1 MDIRNSLLQLVPLAI
16 LISSSATVQ
25 STSHVNGVPTCE
37 NYILNTY
44 LFLTIALSLVVT
56 LTLFMNVIMP
66 NYTDLLLS
74 RLVILIIVIITH
86 IVLMFYLRYLINTI
100 SPLEIKKKLATW
112 LLYIINLTLFLLPSL
127 QIMIRHKMGGLI
139 VSTMLITLCITLS
152 LSAIAFAKPELINTT
167 QWKPYLFVALVI
179 LLLGYLVPIFSCLA
193 GVCNNAFLNSW
204 GYYIA
209 ILAVIIFS
217 FVLLY
222 HTKEV
227 IQNAE
232 KCKKPEDADYMKES
246 TNLFMAIINI
256 FFNLLSGRRK
266 SRR

>member
-1 MDIRNSLLQLVPLAI
+1 MSLNIPSTLPGELAKYKK
-16 LISSSATVQ
+16 T
-25 STSHVNGVPTCE
+25 NP
-37 NYILNTY
+37 
-44 LFLTIALSLVVT
+44 FVT
-56 LTLFMNVIMP
+56 LRFPVIVDSIGSTAVTKEGTSFMKGDTL
-66 NYTDLLLS
+66 
-74 RLVILIIVIITH
+74 
-86 IVLMFYLRYLINTI
+86 LMINNQSVQYRYEFE
-100 SPLEIKKKLATW
+100 EIKKKLATW

-232 KCKKPEDADYMKES
+232 KFTFCSWKRSLPS
-246 TNLFMAIINI
+246 
-256 FFNLLSGRRK
+256 
-266 SRR
+266 